1 MKRSLLLYFLIL
13 ASGLIL
19 LIRLFQL
26 QIIKAGDYN
35 PILGAE
41 VKFVFDDPERGY
53 VYDRNGK
60 LLVANQLSY
69 DVMIIPNEVIPL
81 DTLEFCRLLKID
93 KEDFKKRFRRAEHY
107 APYLPYPF
115 LKQLAKEDYAYSV
128 SYTHLTLPT
137 TERV

>member
-19 LIRLFQL
+19 LIRLFQI

-81 DTLEFCRLLKID
+81 DTLEFCRLKN
-93 KEDFKKRFRRAEHY
+93 
-107 APYLPYPF
+107 
-115 LKQLAKEDYAYSV
+115 
-128 SYTHLTLPT
+128 
-137 TERV
+137 